1 MALSYEFSIGSVR
14 AKEKSLF
21 SDAEIEQMLALQS
34 ETEMVRFL
42 KDKGYGEGSDVEEI
56 IESSKELMWKYI
68 RSVAPDFTVFS
79 PFLIQNDVHN
89 LKTILKGVMSEREYE
104 GLFQEPATIETKELI
119 KAVENRRFDKLP
131 LWIGESADK
140 AYQILAETKDAR
152 ISDALLD
159 RALMER
165 LLFEGKKSRSVF
177 LDQYFSTMVFYANV
191 KIAIRGTKSAVSSYY
206 FEQSLCDDCGLDKK
220 KIIRLSV
227 QGVDAL
233 VKYLETI
240 SAYNCRE
247 AMDVYKNSASEFE
260 KYTENLLIRLA
271 KQLCRYASEG
281 PEPLIGYYIAR
292 KYERKLI
299 HIIASGIKTKTP
311 PDRIRERL
319 REIYG

>member
-21 SDAEIEQMLALQS
+21 SDAETEQMLALKS
-34 ETEMVRFL
+34 EAEMVRFL

-56 IESSKELMWKYI
+56 IESSKELMWSYI
-68 RSVAPDFTVFS
+68 RSVAPDFMIFS
-79 PFLIQNDVHN
+79 PFVIQNDVHN
-89 LKTILKGVMSEREYE
+89 LKTILKGVMSDRQYE
-104 GLFQEPATIETKELI
+104 GLLQEPVTIDTKELV

-131 LWIGESADK
+131 LWIGAPADK

-152 ISDALLD
+152 ISDAILD
-159 RALMER
+159 RALMEQ
-165 LLFEGKKSRSVF
+165 LIVEGKRSRSVF
-177 LDQYFSTMVFYANV
+177 LDQYLSTMVFYANV
-191 KIAIRGTKSAVSSYY
+191 KIAIRGAKAGVSSYF
-206 FEQSLCDDCGLDKK
+206 FEQSLCDDCGLDKRT
-220 KIIRLSV
+220 IIRISV
-227 QGVDAL
+227 QGVEAM
-233 VKYLETI
+233 VKYLETV
-240 SAYNCRE
+240 SVFNCSE
-247 AMDVYKNSASEFE
+247 AMDVYKKSASDFE
-260 KYTENLLIRLA
+260 KYTEDLLIRLA

-281 PEPLIGYYIAR
+281 PEPLIGYYIAK